1 MKSGSPLSFPVC
13 SNKVKSGRFIEILWA
28 FLIKQLFHS
37 RLLECEMI
45 IANSYP
51 TRSRGIIVKCHWG
64 TIHVLS
70 LSHLLFVSSM

>member
-13 SNKVKSGRFIEILWA
+13 SGRFIEILGT
-28 FLIKQLFHS
+28 FLMKQLFHS

-51 TRSRGIIVKCHWG
+51 TRTREIIVKCRRR

-70 LSHLLFVSSM
+70 FSHYLFVSSM

>member
-1 MKSGSPLSFPVC
+1 MKSGSPLSLLVC
-13 SNKVKSGRFIEILWA
+13 SSKVQSGRFIEILWA

-45 IANSYP
+45 TANSYP
-51 TRSRGIIVKCHWG
+51 TRTRGIIVKCHRR

-70 LSHLLFVSSM
+70 CSHLLFISSM